1 VSFLTALGTTAALGV
16 ALPMQAVPQPQA
28 VSRATPAVLSF
39 PDPWLDDSTS
49 YQGYQTRFF
58 RDSKRN
64 TVQVYLDR
72 RSGRAVQLWADA
84 ANESLG
90 FTVRD
95 ASGRPVALGWG
106 SDSAIVSDSGGAR
119 AIEYRLTAAAP
130 QLRVGWLLLG
140 SMRVERDFQY
150 ARHHLQPFDGP
161 PFRQRELV
169 TLIESLTRLEPAE
182 RQRHLALVR
191 ARTVGD
197 LRARLVPTVTTQRS
211 PERMVVRAVQ
221 PTLDDRNHLVLEI
234 ITDPREAT
242 ATLDGRTISIRSR
255 AGSTVGLTIRATTDA
270 APLTPIDRDTIFN
283 REFLDFLDRART
295 ASDSARGA
303 RDAAARPA
311 TSLSP
316 TDSAVITRYLRL
328 EREVRGVELLS
339 SREKLMAGLPN
350 FATYFG
356 RDGMMSAL
364 MMRPVWTHAMTEH
377 EIASVLRKLSA
388 SGEVSHEEALGGQAI
403 RENAAEY
410 GASIADY
417 RRLARGGA
425 RREADSALA
434 RARDVLRDLQAVR
447 ENYRMMDDEL
457 QLPVLAARYL
467 GDPDVAPDRKRAF
480 LNDTSSHGT
489 SHLALL
495 LRELGY
501 VATLTA
507 RYARTPTVEHL
518 VAFPKRDATHWFP
531 GSWRDSNAGY
541 ANGRFAMDINAIWA
555 PKALESTATILTAL
569 RTLGFTP
576 SGIDAI
582 APEVAR
588 TPLAEYVRD
597 STSLARAVETWRGA
611 RHHFDVALAPS
622 DVGART
628 RSKLAWL
635 PVDERRYWEKVL
647 AAGDPTRDPT
657 RDSLRFPA
665 LSLDSAGRPIPV
677 VNTDAAMRLFLEDLT
692 AQVVSGVLSPD
703 SVLRVVDPFLRP
715 YPTGLFVAQLGPVV
729 ANDNYA
735 SRTVWEAFRTDLYH
749 SPRVVWGREVNLFV
763 LGTANQ
769 IAGAYDGSGRLRD
782 PALAS
787 YVRGLGDALRGV
799 TAAVRASGLAHN
811 ELWSYR
817 IADGRLLPSR
827 YGTSSD
833 VQLWNTTDL
842 AVQFVLSRLPH
853 P

>member
-1 VSFLTALGTTAALGV
+1 MLSALTLLLVT
-16 ALPMQAVPQPQA
+16 QAVPQQQP
-28 VSRATPAVLSF
+28 VTEGRRTTPAVLSF
-39 PDPWLDDSTS
+39 PDPWLDDSAS

-95 ASGRPVALGWG
+95 ANGRPAALEWG
-106 SDSAIVSDSGGAR
+106 SDSAIVSDSGGIR
-119 AIEYRLTAAAP
+119 AIEYRLTSSTP

-150 ARHHLQPFDGP
+150 AHHHLKPFDAS

-169 TLIESLTRLEPAE
+169 ALIDNLAGLEPAE
-182 RQRHLALVR
+182 RQRHLALVH
-191 ARTVGD
+191 AGTVRE
-197 LRARLVPTVTTQRS
+197 LRARLAPVVTTQVS
-211 PERMVVRAVQ
+211 ADRMVVRTVQ
-221 PTLDDRNHLVLEI
+221 PTLDGRNHLALEI

-242 ATLDGRTISIRSR
+242 VTLNGHTISIGSR

-270 APLTPIDRDTIFN
+270 APLNPIDRDTIFN
-283 REFLDFLDRART
+283 REFLDFLGRART
-295 ASDSARGA
+295 ASDSALRA
-303 RDAAARPA
+303 RDAAPRRTTALTA
-311 TSLSP
+311 A
-316 TDSAVITRYLRL
+316 DSTVITRYLRL

-364 MMRPVWTHAMTEH
+364 MMRPIWTHAMTEH
-377 EIASVLRKLSA
+377 EIASVLRKLSP

-410 GASIADY
+410 SASIADY
-417 RRLARGGA
+417 RRLARGA
-425 RREADSALA
+425 RRREADSTLA

-447 ENYRMMDDEL
+447 ENYRMMDDEF

-467 GDPDVAPDRKRAF
+467 GDPAVTPDRKRAF
-480 LNDTSSHGT
+480 LSDTSSHGA

-507 RYARTPTVEHL
+507 RYPGAPTVENL
-518 VAFPKRDATHWFP
+518 VAFPKRDSTHWFP

-555 PKALESTATILTAL
+555 PNALESVAVILRTL
-569 RTLGFTP
+569 RTLGITA
-576 SGIDAI
+576 SAIDSI

-588 TPLAEYVRD
+588 TPLGQYVRD
-597 STSLARAVETWRGA
+597 SASLAKAVATWRGA
-611 RHHFDVALAPS
+611 RRHFSVALAPRE
-622 DVGART
+622 VRT
-628 RSKLAWL
+628 RARAKLEWL
-635 PVDERRYWEKVL
+635 PADERSYWEKVL
-647 AAGDPTRDPT
+647 AAGDTT
-657 RDSLRFPA
+657 RDSLRFLA
-665 LSLDSAGRPIPV
+665 LSLDSTGRPIPV
-677 VNTDAAMRLFLEDLT
+677 VNTDPSTRLFLEDLSTHVVTGSMT
-692 AQVVSGVLSPD
+692 AD
-703 SVLRVVDPFLRP
+703 SVLRDIEPFLRP
-715 YPTGLFVAQLGPVV
+715 YPVGLFVAQLGPLV
-729 ANDNYA
+729 ANDAYA
-735 SRTVWEAFRTDLYH
+735 SRAVWEAFRTDLYH

-763 LGTANQ
+763 LGTANL
-769 IAGAYDGSGRLRD
+769 IAGAYDAVGRLRD

-787 YVRGLGDALRGV
+787 YVRGLDDALRRV
-799 TAAVRASGLAHN
+799 TAAVRSSGLAHS

-817 IADGRLLPSR
+817 VEAGRLVPSR
-827 YGTSSD
+827 YGTSTD